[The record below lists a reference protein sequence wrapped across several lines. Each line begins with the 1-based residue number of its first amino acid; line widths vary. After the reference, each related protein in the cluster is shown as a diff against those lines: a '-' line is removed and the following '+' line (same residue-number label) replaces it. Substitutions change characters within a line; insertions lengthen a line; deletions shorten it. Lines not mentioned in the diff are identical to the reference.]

1 MTVPLPMA
9 PRPYPDELISSW
21 VERVACRYG
30 MSRAAPVGSH
40 PSLPPGSGAGRLD
53 WQADPADLT
62 ALGEACRLDPDL
74 LRRLDLA
81 EISPGWPRQWFSWDG
96 YEPEPWGNIAPAF
109 CHRCFRDDAR
119 PPAAILISAEPGR
132 GLSGC
137 ARSIRSR

>member
-1 MTVPLPMA
+1 VAGRLGLPA
-9 PRPYPDELISSW
+9 R
-21 VERVACRYG
+21 
-30 MSRAAPVGSH
+30 APVGSP

-81 EISPGWPRQWFSWDG
+81 EIGSGWPRHWFSWDG

-109 CHRCFRDDAR
+109 CHRCFRDDAAAGRDTYLRRAWARALGVWQIHQGPLTR
-119 PPAAILISAEPGR
+119 PCGSGGRPGAAP
-132 GLSGC
+132 
-137 ARSIRSR
+137 